1 MQLVIK
7 CCCWQKNVI
16 FMKAF
21 KRNLFPTPSRIMYL
35 RFQWHVSFPYF
46 QSCVQAMKTSSA
58 YSDTLT
64 DVDFL
69 LVGDKHESFVEKLQE
84 SSCVAGSAPR
94 DLLREHKTALL
105 SVTEE
110 ANRMIRRP
118 GENML

>member
-1 MQLVIK
+1 
-7 CCCWQKNVI
+7 
-16 FMKAF
+16 
-21 KRNLFPTPSRIMYL
+21 
-35 RFQWHVSFPYF
+35 
-46 QSCVQAMKTSSA
+46 MKTSSA

-69 LVGDKHESFVEKLQE
+69 LVGDKHESFVEKSQE

-94 DLLREHKTALL
+94 DPLREHKTALL

-118 GENML
+118 GENIL